1 MQKHPARL
9 FALLFVVLTLTA
21 INLVR
26 PGGDTVLAQIP
37 TGSVPT
43 VTGTPKGPVASVRP
57 DINEEFVNVRTGPN
71 VLYPSIGL
79 LLVGQEVPVIGK
91 SSGGTWLLIE
101 YPGVPSG
108 QGWVYAPNMNLSPG
122 ANPPVVEPP
131 PTPTPEVT
139 PTIDPTMAAQ
149 FINTAAPTRL
159 PTFTPPPPL
168 VIPTFEA
175 ETGFITP
182 GNLPMGMVI
191 VILFT
196 LGVVIGIFSLFQGR

>member
-1 MQKHPARL
+1 MQKRLARWL
-9 FALLFVVLTLTA
+9 TLLLVLLTLTA

-26 PGGDTVLAQIP
+26 PNDGAVHAQIP

-71 VLYPSIGL
+71 VLYPSVGL
-79 LLVGQEVPVIGK
+79 LLVGQEVSVIGK
-91 SSGGTWLLIE
+91 SSGGTWLLID

-175 ETGFITP
+175 GGSFSMP
-182 GNLPMGMVI
+182 GNVPMGMVI

-196 LGVVIGIFSLFQGR
+196 LGVVIGLFSLFQGR